1 MKLSARNQ
9 LNGRLVGA
17 HRGATTARM
26 FGDVVV
32 AR

>member
-1 MKLSARNQ
+1 VKLSARSQ
-9 LNGRLVGA
+9 LNGRVVGV

-32 AR
+32 AK

>member
-1 MKLSARNQ
+1 VKLSARNQ
-9 LNGRLVGA
+9 LNGRLVGV

-26 FGDVVV
+26 FGDVMV